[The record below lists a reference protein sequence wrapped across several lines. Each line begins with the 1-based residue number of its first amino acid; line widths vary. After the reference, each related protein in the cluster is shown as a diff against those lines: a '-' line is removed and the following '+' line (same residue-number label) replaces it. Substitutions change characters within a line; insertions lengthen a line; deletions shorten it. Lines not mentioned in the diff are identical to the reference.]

1 MAHFEMIIR
10 ASLKSKARPRSTLK
24 QARPYMDPSYKGWIA
39 DVRSQMQ
46 EQWVRPPL
54 TCPTAINFIFQGPAR
69 HDLDNLCG
77 ACLDAGNGIIWIDDR
92 CSVVCSLGARF
103 MRAPL
108 KNQHIVL
115 TVFWNETS
123 ISSNQ

>member
-10 ASLKSKARPRSTLK
+10 AVLKSKARPRSSIK
-24 QARPYMDPSYKGWIA
+24 QVRPYMPGTYKKWIA

-46 EQWVRPPL
+46 ERWVRPPL
-54 TCPTAINFIFQGPAR
+54 TCPTAISLTFQGPAR

-77 ACLDAGNGIIWIDDR
+77 ACLDAGNGIIWVDDR
-92 CSVVCSLGARF
+92 CSVVCSLAARF
-103 MRAPL
+103 MRAPI

-115 TVFWNETS
+115 TVFWNE
-123 ISSNQ
+123 SSVPATE